1 MARPRKDKFKEI
13 RIESTQEELEVVDV
27 SVPSFVKVTYK
38 VKISEYNNGKPI
50 YGITDHIFRSL
61 HQTNDE
67 ITKLLQEK
75 GMEVIKIENATIP
88 LPNIC
93 EKCHEKGMP
102 RIDKKPNKWD
112 YHARTISPLTES
124 PNHKVPTN
132 RPDEHWLVYVH
143 KTKPNCRI
151 AQFDKNHFLFIEP
164 KRRKSNLRNHF
175 YPIYLGK
182 GIHGVTLLNGQKKES
197 VA

>member
-1 MARPRKDKFKEI
+1 MITLFSFPIVLIIFQELHDEPLERKVNFVNPI
-13 RIESTQEELEVVDV
+13 TIERKT
-27 SVPSFVKVTYK
+27 FV
-38 VKISEYNNGKPI
+38 
-50 YGITDHIFRSL
+50 
-61 HQTNDE
+61 
-67 ITKLLQEK
+67 
-75 GMEVIKIENATIP
+75 
-88 LPNIC
+88 
-93 EKCHEKGMP
+93 
-102 RIDKKPNKWD
+102 
-112 YHARTISPLTES
+112 RTPLTES

-164 KRRKSNLRNHF
+164 KKRKSNLRNHF

>member
-13 RIESTQEELEVVDV
+13 RIESIEGTELEVVDV
-27 SVPSFVKVTYK
+27 SVPSFIKVTYK
-38 VKISEYNNGKPI
+38 VKISEDNNGKPL
-50 YGITDHIFRSL
+50 YATTDKIFRSL

-67 ITKLLQEK
+67 ITKILQEK
-75 GMEVIKIENATIP
+75 GMEVIKIEKATIP
-88 LPNIC
+88 FPNIC
-93 EKCHEKGMP
+93 EKCHEKGTP
-102 RIDKKPNKWD
+102 RIDKKPNEWD

-132 RPDEHWLVYVH
+132 RPDEYWLVYVH

-182 GIHGVTLLNGQKKES
+182 GIHQVTLLNEQKNN
-197 VA
+197 